1 VLFGLALHRRALRGV
16 RIEGIVLMRIPG
28 NQNPLIDCVWQKYRP
43 LIPVRTVEGTLRYS
57 EIWRRWTGQF
67 WEYSERPD
75 SRGEWTGE
83 PRGPIRAPFLYIEQ
97 VCSNL
102 ERFPPARVGL
112 TTHRTASL
120 ENNRCCLGLLYL
132 IPQRI

>member
-1 VLFGLALHRRALRGV
+1 MRRREFMTLLGGAVVWPLAAWAKQPATKPRTLQPVIMLGCAYPWDCSYAYPW
-16 RIEGIVLMRIPG
+16 ESKPA
-28 NQNPLIDCVWQKYRP
+28 IDCCHKYRP

-83 PRGPIRAPFLYIEQ
+83 PRGPIRAPFRLY
-97 VCSNL
+97 
-102 ERFPPARVGL
+102 
-112 TTHRTASL
+112 
-120 ENNRCCLGLLYL
+120 
-132 IPQRI
+132 

>member
-1 VLFGLALHRRALRGV
+1 
-16 RIEGIVLMRIPG
+16 MRIPG
-28 NQNPLIDCVWQKYRP
+28 NQNPLIDCVWHKYRP

-83 PRGPIRAPFLYIEQ
+83 PRGPIRAPFRLY
-97 VCSNL
+97 
-102 ERFPPARVGL
+102 
-112 TTHRTASL
+112 
-120 ENNRCCLGLLYL
+120 
-132 IPQRI
+132 